1 MKIGYFAD
9 GPWSHLA
16 LEKLTQDK
24 RLEVAFIV
32 PRFDTQDPVL
42 KEWANKL
49 GVDYLLLE
57 NVNSQD
63 SLDSLSLYW
72 ADLFI
77 SMSFN
82 QILRPGILSL
92 PPMGFINCHAGEL
105 PFYRGRNILN
115 WALINDAK
123 QFGVTVHYVDE
134 GIDTGDIIEQAIE
147 PITDTDTYATLL
159 DRAIVL
165 CADVLYI
172 AVCKLLE
179 GNAERTVQSEIHPVG
194 FYCGRRG
201 VGDEWID
208 WNWSSR
214 RIFNFVRSIATPG
227 PCAQTNL
234 DDIVVTINRVSEI
247 LNAPEY
253 IGTPGEVVGV
263 INGDLI
269 VKTGDSTIRIH
280 DYKLNIPPRES
291 VRQQPKLRIGIR
303 LGHNINL
310 LIKSLTERVI
320 KLEQQLS
327 QAGDIAV
334 SSTTQD

>member
-63 SLDSLSLYW
+63 SLDSFSEYR

-82 QILRPGILSL
+82 QILRPRILSL
-92 PPMGFINCHAGEL
+92 PTMGFINCHAGEL

-115 WALINDAK
+115 WSLINDAK

-134 GIDTGDIIEQAIE
+134 GIDTGDIIEQVIE

-247 LNAPEY
+247 PNALEY